1 MQVAKLLDEETEVLR
16 IELSETKTS
25 NAKSKKDLEAKL
37 AMKKEHA
44 ENI

>member
-16 IELSETKTS
+16 VELNEIRTKE
-25 NAKSKKDLEAKL
+25 AKSKRDLEAKL